1 MYERF
6 SKQAAISIAVVV
18 ISGIF
23 KAGAL
28 VVMASKYSAA
38 GPWMDTIGSIIIAAY
53 LAYGIRSIARNCRR
67 LKWKPVPRKFK
78 AVLIGYHVLIVTATI
93 SLIVDHAGRPHSSIT
108 LPLLSSVT
116 LILSAVLFTM
126 FAMANFT
133 PQND

>member
-1 MYERF
+1 MCERF
-6 SKQAAISIAVVV
+6 SKQAAISIAAVVL
-18 ISGIF
+18 SGIF

-28 VVMASKYSAA
+28 VVMESKYSAA

-53 LAYGIRSIARNCRR
+53 LVYGIRSIARNCQR
-67 LKWKPVPRKFK
+67 LKWNPVPRKFK
-78 AVLIGYHVLIVTATI
+78 VVLIGYYVLIVAGTI
-93 SLIVDHAGRPHSSIT
+93 SSIVGHAGRALSSIT